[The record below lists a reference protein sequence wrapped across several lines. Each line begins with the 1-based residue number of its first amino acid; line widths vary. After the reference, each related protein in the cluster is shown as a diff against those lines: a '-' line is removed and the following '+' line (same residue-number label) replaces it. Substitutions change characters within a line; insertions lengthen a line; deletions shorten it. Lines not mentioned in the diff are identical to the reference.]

1 MILDMITKAWSDWLQ
16 GRPADAIFQQL
27 LAALLLLTN
36 SDYGFIGV
44 LHPDDD
50 QLQAPRFRVLAS
62 VRRPGAAESSDEEK
76 SAALRDP
83 IPAPSARLSRI
94 QPVIINDANDAADL
108 RDWALVAG
116 MPLLQTCLLA
126 PFAIGAE
133 PDGLLGLANRP
144 GGYDPAL
151 QPLLE
156 PLLTTCASLTQAL
169 RLQTAQ
175 QQLEITLREQQARH
189 RAILDSALEAIIT
202 INDRGVIESINP
214 ATERLFGYSAT
225 ELLGRNISVLM
236 SKTHRDQHDAYIHDY
251 LKTGHSRIIGC
262 SREISGLRKDGT
274 VLPLELTVGEIH
286 INRGRLFTGV
296 LRDITARKEAIAR
309 MEQAY
314 ADLTKSQHDLLAI
327 LDQFQGGI
335 MMVDAQNR
343 IEFMSQSCERLL
355 GLRRDQVIGQLWDS
369 SLSFEPEALRQLRQQ
384 LLQPTAAR
392 QHVRLIWRD
401 PARRRLWMAVEVR
414 DDPRDPR
421 RRIFY
426 LHDQTELHS
435 LRDQLEQVRYG
446 EMIGDSPQMRE
457 LYEVLQRIAQSECTV
472 LIEGETGAGKELAA
486 HAIHA
491 WSTRRDGPF
500 VAINC
505 ACINE
510 TLLGSQLF
518 GHRRGA
524 FTGAAADQQGLF
536 EAANGGTLFLDEIG
550 DIPLSV
556 QAGLLRV
563 LEAREI
569 TRLGDARARPV
580 NVRVLAATHKNLAME
595 VSLGGFRQDL
605 FYRLRVA
612 WVRVPSLR
620 ERCEDIPTL
629 IDVFLKHNRIR
640 PHQPPEFSAAAMQC
654 LLDYGWPGNVR
665 ELKNIIDYVLIH
677 CDEPVIQPHHLPIE
691 LHPSQPTVTVATPSV
706 AEQPDRRTQLLTV
719 LQQVRGNRRR
729 AAQLLG
735 VSRSTLYRWL
745 DETNL
750 SHKRPAGT
758 DRGTE
763 KDTLGH

>member
-1 MILDMITKAWSDWLQ
+1 MKGSPCLTDTQPMILDMITKAWSGWLQ
-16 GRPADAIFQQL
+16 GLPAATIFQQL
-27 LAALLLLTN
+27 LAVLVPLTD
-36 SDYGFIGV
+36 SDYGFIGT
-44 LHPDDD
+44 LSPDIDR
-50 QLQAPRFRVLAS
+50 LQAPRFRVLAS
-62 VRRPGAAESSDEEK
+62 SIYRPVTTGFGDAATPE
-76 SAALRDP
+76 ALALRAP
-83 IPAPSARLSRI
+83 IPVPNTLFNQS
-94 QPVIINDANDAADL
+94 QPVILNDAADL
-108 RDWALVAG
+108 RDWALAAG
-116 MPLLQTCLLA
+116 LPPSQTCLLV
-126 PFAIGAE
+126 PFSIGAE
-133 PDGLLGLANRP
+133 TAGLLGLANRP

-156 PLLTTCASLTQAL
+156 PLLTACASLTQAL

-175 QQLEITLREQQARH
+175 QQLETTLCEQQARY

-202 INDRGVIESINP
+202 INERGVIESINP
-214 ATERLFGYSAT
+214 ATERLFGYSTA
-225 ELLGRNISVLM
+225 ELLGRNINCLM
-236 SKTHRDQHDAYIHDY
+236 SATYRDQHDAYIQDY
-251 LKTGHSRIIGC
+251 LKTGYSRIIGC

-286 INRGRLFTGV
+286 VNHSRLFTGV

-343 IEFMSQSCERLL
+343 IEFMSQSCEKLL
-355 GLRRDQVIGQLWDS
+355 GLQRNQVIGHLWDS
-369 SLSFEPEALRQLRQQ
+369 SLPFEPEALRQLRQQ
-384 LLQPTAAR
+384 LLQPTVAR

-401 PARRRLWMAVEVR
+401 PEGRRLWMAAEVR

-435 LRDQLEQVRYG
+435 LRNQLEQVRYG
-446 EMIGDSPQMRE
+446 EMIGDSPRMRE

-486 HAIHA
+486 HALHA
-491 WSTRRDGPF
+491 WSLRRDGPF

-505 ACINE
+505 ACISE
-510 TLLGSQLF
+510 TLLSSQLF

-524 FTGAAADQQGLF
+524 FTGATADQQGLF
-536 EAANGGTLFLDEIG
+536 EAANHGTLFLDEIG
-550 DIPLSV
+550 DIPPNV
-556 QAGLLRV
+556 QASLLRV

-569 TRLGDARARPV
+569 TRMGDTRARPV
-580 NVRVLAATHKNLAME
+580 NVRVLTATHKNLATE
-595 VSLGGFRQDL
+595 VSLGRFRQDL

-620 ERCEDIPTL
+620 ERREDIPTL
-629 IDVFLKHNRIR
+629 IDVFLKQNRIR
-640 PHQPPEFSAAAMQC
+640 PHQAPEFSTAAMQC
-654 LLDYGWPGNVR
+654 LMDYDWPGNVR

-677 CDEPVIQPHHLPIE
+677 CDEPVIQPHHLPVE
-691 LHPSQPTVTVATPSV
+691 LHSSRSTTTMVATPSQS
-706 AEQPDRRTQLLTV
+706 EPDRRTQLLAV
-719 LQQVRGNRRR
+719 LQQAQGNRRQ

-745 DETNL
+745 EEMNM
-750 SHKRPAGT
+750 SHKCP
-758 DRGTE
+758 
-763 KDTLGH
+763 

>member
-1 MILDMITKAWSDWLQ
+1 MKDTALLTDTQPMILDMITNAWSGWLQ
-16 GRPADAIFQQL
+16 GHPAATIFQQL
-27 LAALLLLTN
+27 LTVLVPLTD
-36 SDYGFIGV
+36 SDYGFIGI
-44 LHPDDD
+44 LNPDADR
-50 QLQAPRFRVLAS
+50 LQAPQFRILAS
-62 VRRPGAAESSDEEK
+62 VHRPSAVESSEK
-76 SAALRDP
+76 AKPEALVLRDS
-83 IPAPSARLSRI
+83 IPAPDALFNQS
-94 QPVIINDANDAADL
+94 QPVIINDATDL
-108 RDWALVAG
+108 RDWALAAG
-116 MPLLQTCLLA
+116 LPPLQTCLLA
-126 PFAIGAE
+126 PFSIGAE
-133 PDGLLGLANRP
+133 PAGLLGLANRP

-169 RLQTAQ
+169 RLQTGQ
-175 QQLEITLREQQARH
+175 QQLEITLREQQARY

-202 INDRGVIESINP
+202 INERGVIEAINP
-214 ATERLFGYSAT
+214 ATERLFGYSAA
-225 ELLGRNISVLM
+225 ELLGCNISTLM
-236 SKTHRDQHDAYIHDY
+236 GETHRDQHDAYIHDY

-286 INRGRLFTGV
+286 VNHGRLFTGV

-309 MEQAY
+309 MEQAH

-343 IEFMSQSCERLL
+343 IEFMSQSCEKLL
-355 GLRRDQVIGQLWDS
+355 GLQRNQVIGQPWDS
-369 SLSFEPEALRQLRQQ
+369 SLPFEPEALRQLRQQ
-384 LLQPTAAR
+384 LLQPTVAR

-401 PARRRLWMAVEVR
+401 PAGRRLWMAVEVR

-446 EMIGDSPQMRE
+446 EMIGDSPRMRE

-491 WSTRRDGPF
+491 WSLRRSGPF

-505 ACINE
+505 ACISE
-510 TLLGSQLF
+510 TLLSSQLF

-524 FTGAAADQQGLF
+524 FTGATADQQGLF
-536 EAANGGTLFLDEIG
+536 EAADHGTLFLDEIG
-550 DIPLSV
+550 DIPSSV

-563 LEAREI
+563 LEAQEI
-569 TRLGDARARPV
+569 TRMGDTRARPV
-580 NVRVLAATHKNLAME
+580 NVRVLAATHKNLATE
-595 VSLGGFRQDL
+595 VSLGRFRQDL

-620 ERCEDIPTL
+620 ERLEDIPTL
-629 IDVFLKHNRIR
+629 INAFLKHNRIR
-640 PHQPPEFSAAAMQC
+640 PHQAPEFSAAVMQC
-654 LLDYGWPGNVR
+654 LMDYDWPGNVR

-691 LHPSQPTVTVATPSV
+691 LHPSSPLSTVATPSRS
-706 AEQPDRRTQLLTV
+706 EPDRRTQLLTV
-719 LQQVRGNRRR
+719 LQQARGNRRR

-745 DETNL
+745 EEMNM
-750 SHKRPAGT
+750 SHKCP
-758 DRGTE
+758 
-763 KDTLGH
+763 